1 MSPAEEANAM
11 AVLARR
17 LVHTRVAMFGVSA
30 LTLCLG
36 CCMGA
41 MKPLKL
47 DPEIDQMSAPMLLLL
62 YAFASL
68 FVITGIL
75 GFFVGIFRSGGEER
89 RLLHALQSAPHT
101 IALAERWDAVAA
113 ARMDNIAVARGSRP
127 YLRVTYT
134 DGKVSLV
141 MSSEGDIALLLGL
154 LWHRAPQSRPRP

>member
-1 MSPAEEANAM
+1 MSPAEESNAT

-17 LVHTRVAMFGVSA
+17 LVQTRMAMFATSA
-30 LTLCLG
+30 LALSLG

-47 DPEIDQMSAPMLLLL
+47 DPEIDQMPMPMLVLL
-62 YAFASL
+62 YVFASL

-75 GFFVGIFRSGGEER
+75 GFFVGIFRSGKEER
-89 RLLHALQSAPHT
+89 RLLDAVKSAPET
-101 IALAERWDAVAA
+101 IAVAERWDAVAA

-134 DGKVSLV
+134 DGRVSLV
-141 MSSEGDIALLLGL
+141 MSSEADIALLLRL
-154 LWHRAPQSRPRP
+154 LWHRAPQSRPKG